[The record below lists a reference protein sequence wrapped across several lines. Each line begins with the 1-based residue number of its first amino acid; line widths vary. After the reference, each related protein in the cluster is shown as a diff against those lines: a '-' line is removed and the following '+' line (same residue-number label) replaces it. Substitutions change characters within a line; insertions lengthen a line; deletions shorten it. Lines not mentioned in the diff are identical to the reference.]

1 MLYQA
6 AGTQRPSLCASNLAK
21 MDDLMD
27 IAVQEDDIK
36 SVAATL
42 FGGKILF
49 LSFAIYD

>member
-1 MLYQA
+1 
-6 AGTQRPSLCASNLAK
+6 
-21 MDDLMD
+21 MDGLMD

-49 LSFAIYD
+49 PFLCDLRLNIYSRETSRC